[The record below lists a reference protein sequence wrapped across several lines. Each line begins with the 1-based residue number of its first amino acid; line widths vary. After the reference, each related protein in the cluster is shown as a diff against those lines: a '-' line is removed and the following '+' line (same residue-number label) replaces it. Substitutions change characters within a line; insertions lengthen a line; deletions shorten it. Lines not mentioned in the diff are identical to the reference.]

1 MTRARF
7 ALVSAT
13 AVAGLGLLS
22 ACSPG
27 GGTSAPSQQAP
38 AANQAPTSGAG
49 LVAADVGKLGKVVTA
64 HGLTLYRFD
73 KDTAKPSVSNCDGQ
87 CAVQWPPVIADSSTS
102 VVQGI
107 DNGLV
112 SMVTRKDG
120 TMQVTLN
127 GWPLYRF
134 AKDTAPGQ
142 ANGQGVGGTW
152 FAATPEGKKAG
163 EMPHAPVASD
173 SGSGGYGY

>member
-1 MTRARF
+1 MTRARV
-7 ALVSAT
+7 AVAAT
-13 AVAGLGLLS
+13 AVAGPGLLA

-27 GGTSAPSQQAP
+27 GNGTSAPEQQAP
-38 AANQAPTSGAG
+38 AANQAQTSGAG

-64 HGLTLYRFD
+64 LGLTVYRFD

-87 CAVQWPPVIADSSTS
+87 CAVQWLPVIADSSTS

-112 SMVTRKDG
+112 GMVTRKEG
-120 TMQVTLN
+120 NMQVTLN

-142 ANGQGVGGTW
+142 ANGQGVSGTW
-152 FAATPEGKKAG
+152 FAATPEGKNPAT
-163 EMPHAPVASD
+163 SD